1 MKRFIH
7 ILALSVLLL
16 ANGCVRDPFNRF
28 NPVPEGTPVTVSLG
42 FGAPEIPV
50 LEVGTR
56 AEATPVDEAH
66 VHDLYVFIFRP
77 SDSDPTKYIKLY
89 GRYFSYEH
97 QVSKDS
103 LNASANECWFV
114 ENQTISGVTPSYSK
128 TRGAVKIA
136 TSSYE
141 NCIIVLLAN
150 VSNTLTMLDDEEP
163 VVRLNEIDS
172 LSQLKRVKVTLTQDV
187 VTRKDYFFM
196 MAITDGVNTGTM
208 HWNVLNTQN
217 YNTDPKC
224 NLPLSRMDAKVRFRI
239 KANATNISKVTPRFW
254 QVCKAPAGCYLF
266 DVDDGG
272 PDTNLNPTAFDY
284 FDTEETYFDGTET
297 DPDTDEVYQVFSFYT
312 LENRLNPRTPATTY
326 AQREKQEKEADPDY
340 PGCEK
345 NGEWVFANKY
355 STYVRF
361 DVILTLE
368 LAAIE
373 EIDPTAHEAMT
384 TDVAFVVHLG
394 DFSNSGVND
403 YNTRRGTCYTY
414 NVTINNSTSIH
425 TEVMTNNEV
434 DPAQEGFLL
443 LVKEGVV
450 NCDAHYEYRSITFNY
465 NDKLDPSKLSWYV
478 KTPFNEGGALNS
490 VISVE
495 DGIYYYPAPD
505 SILDYKWVLF
515 EIDSLNAA
523 TGKYLEDRR
532 AFPGETAYH
541 PAWKLVPGAA
551 LADSIATC
559 PKLLDIS
566 QLVSYIFFN
575 QKRKQDGLS
584 HVFDAD
590 DKIIVTAFVNEYY
603 YEKNPE
609 TEDIDPQLW
618 RKFVNAKPR
627 EMHILSDAE
636 TSLDRKSDVITSSQS
651 IIQQSIQTIY
661 NIYDTELESIWG
673 TEHKD
678 EMREMAGEYGWGF
691 GMPDS
696 LSNDKENGRLN
707 SSIMWNA
714 SIATPDWAD
723 YVDYLVPNNNPELL
737 EEKQALAYSC
747 MTRNRDNNGNGKI
760 DPDEIRWYMA
770 AESQLMGMF
779 IGGEALSTTAR
790 LYQPF
795 PGEWR
800 AHVVSSSA
808 SWQKKDGV
816 KIAANPRVVTS
827 EEGVATYDGVN
838 NWMNYTDGGGVTI
851 DDQKN
856 RIRSVRCLRNVG
868 TYVSGGVR
876 RDISY
881 APLTTKA
888 DRYYTFTST
897 GTGADIFYTFQFN
910 RLDPKAL
917 RPFTT
922 QELPFH
928 NEHSA
933 HNRVYLRM
941 ETQKPSQ
948 HIHIDKDT
956 VLSKINPEIS
966 AAGVNPYCPAGY
978 RLPNQVELALM
989 ASTFSSNKTMMP
1001 QNHPDSLAY
1010 PEYAKKECRIVGR
1023 TYYSRGHFGKPA
1035 DQKPSERKK
1044 ASWVWGANKLNCSD
1058 TSGNYLVTRCV
1069 KDISMTGTIM
1079 GDMFVPQDSIC
1090 PGEKIKLDFKYSS
1103 SAASLNYASLK
1114 LRYTTPSGVNKEKEI
1129 LLDKEASGIQYV
1141 YSQEITVPSLS
1152 DLDLVSMPDTG
1163 VLMKL
1168 RFEVRNTYGQ
1178 SMVTEKPIRLI
1189 AFHMVTSVKILPGWV
1204 DGKGFPVKIDAVSF
1218 TRRYPVSS
1226 VQVKYKINS
1235 GEWISNEMIGVTH
1248 PVTFRDTAYVY
1259 PDITPAAPPVTEGDS
1274 VTVQVVLGCADGV
1287 SQTWLG
1293 SIKILRA
1300 GFTAAGDTAT
1310 TFIDTASGIYF
1321 ERGDFLEAN
1330 IDLSGTTDTQKQG
1343 LLSIG
1348 LDSTAMRF
1356 YRTNDV
1362 KPTKRNITGIHV
1374 HYRSPSALQS
1384 LRITYNCDT
1393 NFKTTNSSSG
1403 TAYTQDRIIFR
1414 FDQNGMYFGPAEVT
1428 LWPWNNEAWYS
1439 TFISHMCTPS
1449 PKTLLIGQTQGLAH
1463 STATYDYI
1471 RVVHQAV
1478 NVTPAP

>member
-1 MKRFIH
+1 MHMKRIVH
-7 ILALSVLLL
+7 ISLLFFLLL
-16 ANGCVRDPFNRF
+16 AGGCVRDPFSNINRL
-28 NPVPEGTPVTVSLG
+28 PDGTPITVSLG

-56 AEATPVDEAH
+56 AEATSVDEAH

-77 SDSDPTKYIKLY
+77 VTVGSETKYVKLY

-97 QVSKDS
+97 QVSKSELDD
-103 LNASANECWFV
+103 AERECWFV
-114 ENQTISGVTPSYSK
+114 ENQTISGVTPAYEK

-136 TSSYE
+136 TSSYDG
-141 NCIIVLLAN
+141 CKIIVLAN
-150 VSNTLTMLDDEEP
+150 VSNTLTLLDGEEP
-163 VVRLNEIDS
+163 VVRLNRIDS
-172 LSQLKRVKVTLTQDV
+172 LEQLQRVQVKLTQDV
-187 VTRKDYFFM
+187 VSRKDYFLM
-196 MAITDGVNTGTM
+196 MGIADGIHTGDM
-208 HWNVLNTQN
+208 QWNVINTTN
-217 YNTDPKC
+217 YNPDC
-224 NLPLSRMDAKVRFRI
+224 NLALKRIDAKVKFRI
-239 KANATNISKVTPRFW
+239 FANRTNISKVTPRFW
-254 QVCKAPAGCYLF
+254 QVCKAPSSCYLLSS
-266 DVDDGG
+266 DDGG
-272 PDTNLNPTAFDY
+272 PDSLLPADADKFDSFEY
-284 FDTEETYFDGTET
+284 FDTEETYFDGTEVVGG
-297 DPDTDEVYQVFSFYT
+297 DTCQVFTFYT
-312 LENRLNPRTPATTY
+312 LENKLLPIRSADKYSR
-326 AQREKQEKEADPDY
+326 REEQVKDSDPDH
-340 PGCEK
+340 PGYVK
-345 NGEWVFANKY
+345 NGKWKYANEN

-368 LAAIE
+368 MAAISS
-373 EIDPTAHEAMT
+373 IDPDAHEAMT

-394 DFSNSGVND
+394 NFLNSDRNNSGLETRFDD
-403 YNTRRGTCYTY
+403 YNTERGTCYTY

-425 TEVMTNNEV
+425 TEVTTGLEV

-465 NDKLDPSKLSWYV
+465 NDNLDPNKFSWYV
-478 KTPFNEGGALNS
+478 KTPFNEGGALNTEVS
-490 VISVE
+490 AE

-515 EIDSLNAA
+515 ELDSVDAS

-532 AFPGETAYH
+532 AFPGESAYH
-541 PAWKLVPGAA
+541 PAWKLDPDH
-551 LADSIATC
+551 LSDSLATC
-559 PKLLDIS
+559 PKLFDIT
-566 QLVSYIFFN
+566 QLISYIFFN
-575 QKRKQDGLS
+575 QKAKKDGNDNI
-584 HVFDAD
+584 FDSD
-590 DKIIVTAFVNEYY
+590 NKVIITAFVNEYY
-603 YEKNPE
+603 YETNPE
-609 TEDIDPQLW
+609 TEDVDPQLW
-618 RKFVNAKPR
+618 RQFVNAKPR

-661 NIYDTELESIWG
+661 NIYEPELYSIWG

-678 EMREMAGEYGWGF
+678 EMRALAGEYGWGF
-691 GMPDS
+691 GSPEHAG
-696 LSNDKENGRLN
+696 NDKENGRLN
-707 SSIMWNA
+707 SAKLWEANG
-714 SIATPDWAD
+714 ATPDWAD
-723 YVDYLVPNNNPELL
+723 YVNYLVPNDMPELL
-737 EEKQALAYSC
+737 ADKQGMAYSC

-760 DPDEIRWYMA
+760 DPEEIRWYLA
-770 AESQLMGMF
+770 SENQLIGMF
-779 IGGEALSTTAR
+779 IGGEALSQTAR

-795 PGEWR
+795 PGQWR
-800 AHVVSSSA
+800 AHVVSSTCS
-808 SWQKKDGV
+808 GTT
-816 KIAANPRVVTS
+816 PRVVTS
-827 EEGVATYDGVN
+827 EEGVATYAGSE
-838 NWMNYTDGGGVTI
+838 NWMGYATEAE
-851 DDQKN
+851 KN
-856 RIRSVRCLRNVG
+856 RIRSVRCVRNVG
-868 TYVSGGVR
+868 TYLSGGDR
-876 RDISY
+876 KDISS
-881 APLTTKA
+881 APLATVP
-888 DRYYTFTST
+888 DLYYTVETS
-897 GTGADIFYTFQFN
+897 GTGDDAFYTFQFN

-917 RPFTT
+917 RPYTSE
-922 QELPFH
+922 ELPYH
-928 NEHSA
+928 DEQST

-941 ETQKPSQ
+941 ITQSINDNIPIATSVQ
-948 HIHIDKDT
+948 LKDINQT
-956 VLSKINPEIS
+956 VSTS
-966 AAGVNPYCPAGY
+966 GTNPYCPAGY
-978 RLPNQVELALM
+978 RIPNQVELALM
-989 ASTFSSNKTMMP
+989 TAAIPNRDTYFPTTVPEAGGASRFVS
-1001 QNHPDSLAY
+1001 
-1010 PEYAKKECRIVGR
+1010 R
-1023 TYYSRGHFGKPA
+1023 TYYSKGYFGSRVT
-1035 DQKPSERKK
+1035 SEANKVG
-1044 ASWVWGANKLNCSD
+1044 WVWGAKKLNCSD
-1058 TSGNYLVTRCV
+1058 YNGDHLMTRCV
-1069 KDISMTGTIM
+1069 RDTSLTGTIM

-1189 AFHMVTSVKILPGWV
+1189 AFHMVTSVKILSGWV

-1403 TAYTQDRIIFR
+1403 TAYTQDKIIFR

-1471 RVVHQAV
+1471 RVTHQAV